1 MSKFTS
7 NTYFTAWHTCASKD
21 RDGPANF
28 LPFFQF
34 SYSFHTP
41 ALSPELHQPHY
52 PSTDSAKK

>member
-52 PSTDSAKK
+52 P